1 MKVILLEDVKSLGRK
16 DEVKEVSDGY
26 ARNFLFKKHLA
37 QPADKANLN
46 SLNHELKL
54 KAQRE
59 QAQKERA
66 EKIKKELSGKVV
78 KVPAKAGEAGRLFGS
93 VTTSD
98 VSEALA
104 QMGYEVDKRK
114 IELPEAIKTV
124 GGGHKAVLRLF
135 SNIQTTIDIEVY
147 DAGK

>member
-26 ARNFLFKKHLA
+26 ARNFLFKKRLA

-66 EKIKKELSGKVV
+66 EQIKKELSGKVV

-93 VTTSD
+93 VTTAD
-98 VSEALA
+98 VAAALA
-104 QMGYEVDKRK
+104 QMGYDVDKRK
-114 IELPEAIKTV
+114 IELPEAIKTL
-124 GGGHKAVLRLF
+124 GGGHQAILRLYT
-135 SNIQTTIDIEVY
+135 NVQVTVDIEVC

>member
-46 SLNHELKL
+46 SLNHELQL

-59 QAQKERA
+59 KAHKERA
-66 EKIKKELSGKVV
+66 EQIKKELSGKVV

-93 VTTSD
+93 VTTAD
-98 VSEALA
+98 VAAALEK
-104 QMGYEVDKRK
+104 MGYEVDKRK

-124 GGGHKAVLRLF
+124 GGGHKAVLRLY
-135 SNIQTTIDIEVY
+135 NNVQTTIDIEVY

>member
-124 GGGHKAVLRLF
+124 GGGHKAILRLF

>member
-1 MKVILLEDVKSLGRK
+1 MKVILLQDVKALGRK

-54 KAQRE
+54 RAQRE
-59 QAQKERA
+59 QTQRERA
-66 EKIKKELSGKVV
+66 EQTKKELSGKVV
-78 KVPAKAGEAGRLFGS
+78 RVPAKAGEAGRLFGS

-98 VSEALA
+98 IADALA
-104 QMGYEVDKRK
+104 TMGYEVDKRK
-114 IELPEAIKTV
+114 IEIPEAIKTL
-124 GGGHKAVLRLF
+124 GGGHQAVLRLYN
-135 SNIQTTIDIEVY
+135 NIQTTIDIEVY

>member
-98 VSEALA
+98 VSAALA

-124 GGGHKAVLRLF
+124 GGGHKAILRLF

>member
-37 QPADKANLN
+37 QPADKANLK

-66 EKIKKELSGKVV
+66 EKIKKELSGKVI

-93 VTTSD
+93 VTTTD

-124 GGGHKAVLRLF
+124 GGGHKAILRLF

>member
-66 EKIKKELSGKVV
+66 EKIKIELSGKVV

-98 VSEALA
+98 VSAALA

-124 GGGHKAVLRLF
+124 GGGHKAILRLF

>member
-1 MKVILLEDVKSLGRK
+1 MKVILLQDVKSLGRK

-37 QPADKANLN
+37 QPADKANRN
-46 SLNHELKL
+46 SLNHELQL

-59 QAQKERA
+59 KAQKERA
-66 EKIKKELSGKVV
+66 EQIKKELSGKVV

-104 QMGYEVDKRK
+104 KMGYEVDKRK

-124 GGGHKAVLRLF
+124 GGGHKAILRLY
-135 SNIQTTIDIEVY
+135 SNIQATIDIEVC

>member
-66 EKIKKELSGKVV
+66 EKIKHELSGKVV

-98 VSEALA
+98 VSAALA

-135 SNIQTTIDIEVY
+135 SSIQTTIDIEVY

>member
-16 DEVKEVSDGY
+16 DDVKEVSDGY

-37 QPADKANLN
+37 QPADKANMN

-66 EKIKKELSGKVV
+66 EKIKKDLSGKVV

-93 VTTSD
+93 VTTAD

-104 QMGYEVDKRK
+104 AMGYQVDKRK

-124 GGGHKAVLRLF
+124 GAGHKAVLRLYT
-135 SNIQTTIDIEVY
+135 NVQVTVDIEVC

>member
-66 EKIKKELSGKVV
+66 EKIKKDLSGKVV

-124 GGGHKAVLRLF
+124 GGGHKAILRLF

>member
-114 IELPEAIKTV
+114 IELPSIKEVGESEAKLKLYQGISAALKIQVV
-124 GGGHKAVLRLF
+124 GQEF
-135 SNIQTTIDIEVY
+135 
-147 DAGK
+147 

>member
-16 DEVKEVSDGY
+16 DEIKEVSDGY

-59 QAQKERA
+59 KAQKERA
-66 EKIKKELSGKVV
+66 EQIKKELSGKVV

-98 VSEALA
+98 VAAALA
-104 QMGYEVDKRK
+104 QLGYEVDKRK
-114 IELPEAIKTV
+114 IELPEPIKTL
-124 GGGHKAVLRLF
+124 GAGHKAVLRLHG
-135 SNIQTTIDIEVY
+135 NVQVPVDIEVC

>member
-66 EKIKKELSGKVV
+66 EKIKKDLSGKVV

>member
-1 MKVILLEDVKSLGRK
+1 MKVILLQDVKSLGRK

-46 SLNHELKL
+46 SLNHELQL

-59 QAQKERA
+59 KAQKERA
-66 EKIKKELSGKVV
+66 EQIKKELSGKVV
-78 KVPAKAGEAGRLFGS
+78 RVPAKAGEAGRLFGS

-124 GGGHKAVLRLF
+124 GGGHKAILRLYT
-135 SNIQTTIDIEVY
+135 NVQTTIDIEVC

>member
-124 GGGHKAVLRLF
+124 GGGHQAILRLF